1 MKNISYSKLIIL
13 LFVALSIFSCSKN
26 GFKTDKSG
34 LKYKFIVEN
43 KDSIK
48 PEIGDILVLRMKYTT
63 ENDSVID
70 KNEYFRMQLKEPVID
85 RPSIQDGLAIMHV
98 GDSAIFIVDA
108 KTFYN
113 INRKQKL
120 PKFLN
125 SDSKLTFYIKLIDVL
140 SYKDFEQERR
150 SLKISNRDKEEEL
163 LKQYLKNT
171 NVNVEPTQS
180 GLYYVETLKGKGK
193 SPQPGKKVLINYIG
207 YFIDGK
213 IFDSTYKRRKPFEFS
228 FGVGDVIQGLDEGI
242 SKMREGGKARIII
255 PSYLAYGDKQQ
266 GPVAPYSTLIFEIE
280 LLSVE

>member
-1 MKNISYSKLIIL
+1 MKDTSYFKLLIL
-13 LFVALSIFSCSKN
+13 TTLILIFVSCNKT

-34 LKYKFIVEN
+34 LEYKFIVEN
-43 KDSIK
+43 KDSVK

-63 ENDSVID
+63 EKDSVID
-70 KNEYFRMQLKEPVID
+70 ENNYFRMQLKEPLNEM
-85 RPSIQDGLAIMHV
+85 PSIQNGLAMMHT
-98 GDSAIFIVDA
+98 GDSAVFIVDA

-120 PKFLN
+120 PQFLK
-125 SDSKLTFYIKLIDVL
+125 SDSKLTFYIKLIKVL
-140 SYKDFEQERR
+140 SYEKFEQERR

-163 LKQYLKNT
+163 LIQYLKNT
-171 NVNVEPTQS
+171 NVTVEPTQS

-193 SPQPGKKVLINYIG
+193 KPKPGKKVLINYMG
-207 YFIDGK
+207 YFVDGK

-242 SKMREGGKARIII
+242 SKMREGGKAKIII

-266 GPVAPYSTLIFEIE
+266 GPVAPYSTLIFEVE
-280 LLSVE
+280 LLRVE